1 MKKKIKVDFKDASPL
16 ILDLA
21 LIIIL
26 LMVLVFDNNLSV
38 VVKTTIY
45 IMLIT
50 SILLFF
56 SFSVLVYLKGKI
68 KASNQYRN
76 YLLDKMEQNINS
88 IKIDTSDSKFN
99 MDHYFVDGLLEE
111 SDNDDGNNYRRRAS
125 RKGGARNT
133 AHINKSDSNTDIF
146 ALMLKNNDEINEY
159 FKISKSQ
166 AKVSFYFS
174 IFACILGFI
183 MLGFAVY
190 GVFQIENMQIA
201 IVGTVSGAIT
211 EVIAGTVLIIHNK
224 SALQLNH
231 YYDALHQDE
240 RFLSAVSM
248 AQQLSDENREDM
260 YMEIIRKQIEVA
272 ANDTNHEKTIDITKG
287 SEENT

>member
-1 MKKKIKVDFKDASPL
+1 MKNKIKGIIIKILIPMVIFLLIIFLILTKNILFSGNSIFYNILLLILCFVLGIVLIYTNGDVRTDDLYRDYLLKKIEWDCNITASDSEINEDSDFTDSPMEENYHRRKVS
-16 ILDLA
+16 
-21 LIIIL
+21 
-26 LMVLVFDNNLSV
+26 
-38 VVKTTIY
+38 
-45 IMLIT
+45 
-50 SILLFF
+50 
-56 SFSVLVYLKGKI
+56 LKGSAGNIFYNNK
-68 KASNQYRN
+68 RN
-76 YLLDKMEQNINS
+76 
-88 IKIDTSDSKFN
+88 
-99 MDHYFVDGLLEE
+99 
-111 SDNDDGNNYRRRAS
+111 
-125 RKGGARNT
+125 
-133 AHINKSDSNTDIF
+133 SNTDIF

-159 FKISKSQ
+159 FKISKRQ

-183 MLGFAVY
+183 MLGVAVY
-190 GVFQIENMQIA
+190 GVFQIENIKIA